1 MVNPTA
7 TILQVNKVMSILFCV
22 MFLPYLCGIH
32 ATTMDKSNL
41 PENSIN
47 SFFIKLMQ
55 ADLVKNKASKQVA
68 NTKENQQQNTIPETE
83 ILVDLDMVDDSLE
96 SGKSDFQPVHSLE
109 AELFKHQRQRRYN
122 SPRVLMSGD
131 LPMEPPPLYLMDDFV
146 GHSPSTNR
154 TSRRKRHAEHRGHR
168 GEFSVCDSESLWVTD
183 KSNAIDIRGHQVTVL
198 GEIKSGNSPVKQ
210 YFYETRCKDA
220 RPVKNGCRGID
231 DKHWNSQC
239 KTSQTYVR
247 ALTSENNKL
256 VGWRWIRIDTSCVC
270 ALSRKIG
277 RT

>member
-32 ATTMDKSNL
+32 ATTMDKRNL
-41 PENSIN
+41 PENSMN

-68 NTKENQQQNTIPETE
+68 NDKGSHQQNTIPKAE
-83 ILVDLDMVDDSLE
+83 ILDLDMVEDSLE
-96 SGKSDFQPVHSLE
+96 SGKSDFIPVASLE

-122 SPRVLMSGD
+122 SPRVLLSGN

-146 GHSPSTNR
+146 GHSLSTNR
-154 TSRRKRHAEHRGHR
+154 TSRRKRYAEHRSHR